1 MRLFRTIMLVVVAL
15 ITVPLSI
22 VGFILVS
29 SNLDALKTLTMELP
43 QQTADQAARMLG
55 AFSSKMIWEVVGV
68 VVVSLI
74 ASVGVGVVFALRLT
88 RPLAKFVT
96 GALAIA
102 RGNFNYT
109 IDIRARNEIGE
120 LAHTFNYMS
129 RQLFSYDQENKSL
142 VSILERGYL
151 ETIRAL
157 ANSIDAKD
165 PYTRGHSARVT
176 NVALAIGRE
185 LQIPEDQL
193 RILSYAGTLH
203 DIGKIGIPEGILG
216 KKALLDEKERHLIQ
230 QHPVFGERIIEPIDF
245 LAPVRSLVRHHHER
259 YDGSGY
265 PDGLKGEQIPLM
277 ARILNAADT
286 YDAITST
293 RPYQAAQDDQQAITI
308 LQRLRGKQIDP
319 QVCDALVTVIQN
331 KTDTQPVAEKKID
344 NDAAAPLRG

>member
-1 MRLFRTIMLVVVAL
+1 MKLFRTITLALVAL
-15 ITVPLSI
+15 TTIPLSI
-22 VGFILVS
+22 VGFILIS

-43 QQTADQAARMLG
+43 QETADQAARMLS
-55 AFSSKMIWEVVGV
+55 AFSQKMIWQVIGV
-68 VVVSLI
+68 VVVSLV
-74 ASVGVGVVFALRLT
+74 ASLGVGVLFALRLT

-109 IDIRARNEIGE
+109 INIRARNEIGE

-129 RQLFSYDQENKSL
+129 RQLFAYDQENKSL

-176 NVALAIGRE
+176 KVALAIGRE
-185 LQIPEDQL
+185 LQIPDDQL
-193 RILSYAGTLH
+193 RILSYAGILH
-203 DIGKIGIPEGILG
+203 DIGKIGIPESILG
-216 KKALLDEKERHLIQ
+216 KKDLLDDQERQFIE

-293 RPYQAAQDDQQAITI
+293 RPYQVAKDDEQAIEI
-308 LQRLRGKQIDP
+308 VRRLRGNQIDP
-319 QVCDALVTVIQN
+319 QICDALVTVINNRTDAQKGTDI
-331 KTDTQPVAEKKID
+331 KTDK
-344 NDAAAPLRG
+344 DAASAL

>member
-1 MRLFRTIMLVVVAL
+1 MKLFRTITLALVAL
-15 ITVPLSI
+15 TTIPLTI
-22 VGFILVS
+22 VGFILIS
-29 SNLDALKTLTMELP
+29 SNLDALRTLSLELP
-43 QQTADQAARMLG
+43 RQSADRDAAMLKT
-55 AFSSKMIWEVVGV
+55 FSDTMSWQVIWVIA
-68 VVVSLI
+68 VSLL
-74 ASVGVGVVFALRLT
+74 SSLGVGVLFALRLT

-109 IDIRARNEIGE
+109 INIRARNEIGE

-142 VSILERGYL
+142 VSILQRGYL

-176 NVALAIGRE
+176 NVSLAIGRA
-185 LQIPEDQL
+185 LKLPDDQL
-193 RILSYAGTLH
+193 RILSYAGILH

-216 KKALLDEKERHLIQ
+216 KKDRLDSQERHLIE

-265 PDGLKGEQIPLM
+265 PDGLKGDQIPLM

-293 RPYQAAQDDQQAITI
+293 RPYQAAMNDEQAIEI
-308 LQRLRGKQIDP
+308 LRRVRGTQVDP

-331 KTDTQPVAEKKID
+331 RPESLNATNDEIEKD
-344 NDAAAPLRG
+344 VAAAR